1 MSVILR
7 GTETGQQGRRSSLE
21 VHRLPLQF
29 GRDAR
34 RVITR
39 LFDPGGE
46 IRVRNVV
53 ERVGQLSDDEVEEA
67 LEQVRREF
75 SHRHHNLDAV
85 FEENC
90 RTMSTLIGGLQ
101 DVSHSRRLLI
111 GSYFT
116 MEYSIA
122 SAALF
127 NPSIV
132 AHRNQR
138 NLPEGAV
145 RFILSFRAT
154 GRRARVLRDV
164 SHRHHHGRPQHP
176 HGSAGPVC
184 PPHPH
189 VARPPLR
196 QVAFSP
202 QAARHGR

>member
-1 MSVILR
+1 MPI
-7 GTETGQQGRRSSLE
+7 QFSS
-21 VHRLPLQF
+21 
-29 GRDAR
+29 DAR

-46 IRVRNVV
+46 SRVRNVL

-75 SHRHHNLDAV
+75 SHRHPNLEAV

-90 RTMSTLIGGLQ
+90 LATSLLTGCLKDL
-101 DVSHSRRLLI
+101 SPSRRLLI

-132 AHRNQR
+132 AHRNQWK
-138 NLPEGAV
+138 LPEGAV

-154 GRRARVLRDV
+154 GEGHV
-164 SHRHHHGRPQHP
+164 SCVMFRTGIITADHNIHMDPPGRSCAP
-176 HGSAGPVC
+176 HAD
-184 PPHPH
+184 

-196 QVAFSP
+196 QAAFSP
-202 QAARHGR
+202 QTVRHGH